1 VNAFEYMSEFI
12 AGQSMMGVDGGSA
25 RIRESWASVCKW
37 EWEPTYSDI
46 LTQPRGDLGHHVG
59 RTRRD
64 DDEIG
69 PFP

>member
-1 VNAFEYMSEFI
+1 
-12 AGQSMMGVDGGSA
+12 MMGVDGGSA